1 MKTILSFLLV
11 FTFSNL
17 TIAQTTAIPDA
28 NFEQALI
35 NLGLD
40 ATIDGQVLTANIDT
54 LTSLDVSFKNISD
67 LTGIEA
73 FIALIYFNC
82 RYNQITNIDVTQ
94 NTALTSLICAQNYLT
109 SLDVTQNI
117 ILTDFQCYQNQLT
130 SLDVTQNNTLSKL
143 RCDGNSLT
151 SLDITQNTSLTYL
164 DCYENNLTSLD
175 VTQNTVLTHLNC
187 FYNQLTSLD
196 LTQNTALSI
205 LECSINNLTSLD
217 VTQNTALTDLGCT
230 NNLLTG
236 LDVTQNTSLTILECY
251 YNNELTCLN
260 VKNGNN
266 TNFLLFVAIGNPLLT
281 CIEVDNVAYSTTNW
295 TNIDPASSFSTWCN
309 NPCSVGIE
317 ENSLSNLS
325 LYPNPT
331 TGNITI
337 DLGEV
342 KQGVKA
348 TLTNSLGQV
357 VLTQNYVSTTYI
369 NLNLA
374 YPNGLY
380 FLTLATA
387 REVISKKIIKQ

>member
-1 MKTILSFLLV
+1 ML
-11 FTFSNL
+11 
-17 TIAQTTAIPDA
+17 
-28 NFEQALI
+28 
-35 NLGLD
+35 
-40 ATIDGQVLTANIDT
+40 
-54 LTSLDVSFKNISD
+54 
-67 LTGIEA
+67 
-73 FIALIYFNC
+73 
-82 RYNQITNIDVTQ
+82 
-94 NTALTSLICAQNYLT
+94 
-109 SLDVTQNI
+109 
-117 ILTDFQCYQNQLT
+117 
-130 SLDVTQNNTLSKL
+130 
-143 RCDGNSLT
+143 
-151 SLDITQNTSLTYL
+151 
-164 DCYENNLTSLD
+164 
-175 VTQNTVLTHLNC
+175 C
-187 FYNQLTSLD
+187 FDNQLTSLD

-342 KQGVKA
+342 KQDVKA
-348 TLTNSLGQV
+348 TLTNSIGQV

-369 NLNLA
+369 NLNLDC
-374 YPNGLY
+374 PNGLY